1 MESWYENGNKYSE
14 TIQNPNAK
22 EDEITKEQ
30 NSWKENGKW
39 SHGLY
44 WRKKWRKNSSAK
56 NPMTKYTLI
65 LMKK

>member
-1 MESWYENGNKYSE
+1 MEEQYRTNINGKLKKMGINVLRQHR
-14 TIQNPNAK
+14 INAK

-44 WRKKWRKNSSAK
+44 WRIMEKISSIK
-56 NPMTKYTLI
+56 I
-65 LMKK
+65 L